1 MSDRILVASKKG
13 LFTLERKAGRW
24 AIARREFLGDH
35 LSLVMGDARNGALFA
50 AFQHGHFGV
59 KLQRSTDGGSTWSEC
74 GQPLYPPKPEGEVD
88 NDPFRNKPIDW
99 RTERV
104 WALEAGGADQK
115 GVLWLG
121 TIPGGLFRSGDGGD
135 SWELVRPLWD
145 HPGRKRWFG
154 GGADLPGLHSICVDP
169 RDSRR
174 LLVGVS
180 CGGVWETKDGG
191 ETWDC
196 RADGMIARYMPP
208 DQQKDPGIQD
218 PHRVVMCG
226 SRPDTLY
233 AQHHNGIFKSTDGS
247 RSWTEITKAG
257 PSTFG
262 FAVAVH
268 PKEPDTAWFIPGV
281 KDEQRIPV
289 DGKLVVTRTRDGGKS
304 FDVLTRG
311 LPQQDAYDLVFRHG
325 LDIDAT
331 GNRLVFGSTTGGLW
345 ITEDQG
351 DSWTAVSEHLPPI
364 DCVRFV

>member
-1 MSDRILVASKKG
+1 V
-13 LFTLERKAGRW
+13 
-24 AIARREFLGDH
+24 
-35 LSLVMGDARNGALFA
+35 
-50 AFQHGHFGV
+50 
-59 KLQRSTDGGSTWSEC
+59 
-74 GQPLYPPKPEGEVD
+74 
-88 NDPFRNKPIDW
+88 
-99 RTERV
+99 
-104 WALEAGGADQK
+104 
-115 GVLWLG
+115 
-121 TIPGGLFRSGDGGD
+121 
-135 SWELVRPLWD
+135 
-145 HPGRKRWFG
+145 
-154 GGADLPGLHSICVDP
+154 
-169 RDSRR
+169 
-174 LLVGVS
+174 LVGVS
-180 CGGVWETKDGG
+180 CGGVWETRDGG

-268 PKEPDTAWFIPGV
+268 PKQPDTAWFVPAV

-289 DGKLVVTRTRDGGKS
+289 DGKVVVTRTRDGGKS
-304 FDVLTRG
+304 FDVLSRG

-325 LDIDAT
+325 LDIDES
-331 GNRLVFGSTTGGLW
+331 GDRLAFGSTTGGLW

-351 DSWTAVSEHLPPI
+351 DSWQAVSEHLPPI